1 MGVLVEFVS
10 GFRVSGFRDG
20 GMGFMGLGFVT
31 VHGLVAVLGPIN
43 VLRLASQLAKMCS
56 GLLHLDFWKGV
67 TL

>member
-1 MGVLVEFVS
+1 
-10 GFRVSGFRDG
+10 
-20 GMGFMGLGFVT
+20 MGLGFVT